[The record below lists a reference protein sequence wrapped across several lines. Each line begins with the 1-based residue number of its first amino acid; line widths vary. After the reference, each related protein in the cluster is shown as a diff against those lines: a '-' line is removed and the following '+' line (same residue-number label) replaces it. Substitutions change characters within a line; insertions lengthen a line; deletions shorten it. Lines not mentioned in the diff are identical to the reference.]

1 MTFISDFDSSTGTIK
16 SFSKEINEIVF
27 TESSFKGVKIKII
40 GEQAGSYRSLTKIDM
55 KNTEIIEIKSA
66 AFTQCTSLSEVSFP
80 DSLISIGAN
89 AFCCANLTVV
99 NIPANVKSMSGFAWN
114 QIPYVSAFIVNES
127 NSISVDDVNAN
138 ADYDAYGT
146 DRRENDDNN
155 EINDN
160 IVEMMIEVCSA
171 ILWNNMSSNMI

>member
-1 MTFISDFDSSTGTIK
+1 MLNDYKTRNGRI
-16 SFSKEINEIVF
+16 IVN
-27 TESSFKGVKIKII
+27 VKIEDMRII
-40 GEQAGSYRSLTKIDM
+40 PR
-55 KNTEIIEIKSA
+55 
-66 AFTQCTSLSEVSFP
+66 V
-80 DSLISIGAN
+80 GA
-89 AFCCANLTVV
+89 
-99 NIPANVKSMSGFAWN
+99 
-114 QIPYVSAFIVNES
+114 AFIVNES